1 MEQLRSCSTDAG
13 SRAKVELMEDLDALI
28 QLFLFRLAIRRILY
42 IHNPTFFHENALPNK
57 LICTRIAGVP
67 SGVPF
72 LIYLLHHS

>member
-1 MEQLRSCSTDAG
+1 
-13 SRAKVELMEDLDALI
+13 MEDLDALI

-57 LICTRIAGVP
+57 LICTRSA
-67 SGVPF
+67 GVPF

>member
-13 SRAKVELMEDLDALI
+13 SRAKVELMEDLDTLI

-57 LICTRIAGVP
+57 LIDSCFKKLPTD
-67 SGVPF
+67 F
-72 LIYLLHHS
+72 

>member
-57 LICTRIAGVP
+57 LIDSCFKNLPTE
-67 SGVPF
+67 F
-72 LIYLLHHS
+72 